1 MADQAQFSN
10 GWKKPEAAS
19 MKNIVI
25 DGSQRRSLP
34 EEPGVL
40 FLLEGRCDLAGK
52 SYAAP
57 LALPLI
63 PGDGGEI
70 ESIQARM
77 VFLSGNSSL
86 TEPVVPD
93 PLSIQIVRETFF
105 ESSASG
111 LHRAAAAHYLL
122 CRLNECGQAGSLSP
136 ASPVEAVLAF
146 MRARLDADLKL
157 DDLCAQVGG
166 SKSGLL
172 AAFRRAG
179 YRAPMKELAR
189 LRLAR
194 ARRLLRENE
203 LTVAQIARAVGYEDL
218 SAFNHFFRRQTGSSP
233 RRYRENCLWLT

>member
-1 MADQAQFSN
+1 
-10 GWKKPEAAS
+10 

-40 FLLEGRCDLAGK
+40 FLLEGRCDLAGE

-63 PGDGGEI
+63 PGDGAEI
-70 ESIQARM
+70 ESIRARM

-93 PLSIQIVRETFF
+93 SLSIQIVRETFF
-105 ESSASG
+105 DFSVSG
-111 LHRAAAAHYLL
+111 VHRRTAVRYVL
-122 CRLNECGQAGSLSP
+122 CRLAECEPAGKSSFESLP
-136 ASPVEAVLAF
+136 ETALNY
-146 MRARLDADLKL
+146 MRRHLDADLKL